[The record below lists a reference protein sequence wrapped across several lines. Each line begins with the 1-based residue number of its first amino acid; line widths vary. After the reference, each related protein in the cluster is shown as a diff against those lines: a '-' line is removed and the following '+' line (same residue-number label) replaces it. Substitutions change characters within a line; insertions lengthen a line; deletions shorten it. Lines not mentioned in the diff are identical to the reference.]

1 MYACRYWKWMLWAS
15 FSALVMAGLAL
26 PGLSSRT
33 LRNRQSFSA
42 HPITSSN
49 PPLSARFSFDRTGF
63 IPNLGQFPPEVL
75 YIARQGNLT
84 LWLTADS
91 VWFSMVDSGVVNGA
105 EQLQRRRKFPSLN
118 LHPRVFH
125 WKLAFDGSNPQANL
139 VAEAE
144 LSPRFNY
151 FRGNDP
157 AGWATDVRAFS
168 RLVYQD
174 LYPALDLKISFE
186 EGNLSWE
193 FKTNQVGQKQT
204 APCPRLRLEGVEEVQ
219 VVDEQWLNLH
229 TPPGDLE
236 LPLPAAPNG
245 VMVTWQSLDGE
256 EHSTT
261 LFPLQGEGKA
271 SSTKLR
277 IASIYEMAGRFLAPS
292 LAYGQDNLNELVFS
306 TFLGGSGDEI
316 AYDVAVDGEGAI
328 YVVGGTQSLDFPTVA
343 GSYDQQAKGNWDV
356 FVCKLSP
363 DASSLVYSTY
373 IGGADLDR
381 AYALQV
387 DAQDRAIIGGLST
400 STDFPRTYGT
410 ISGNGDGFVLR
421 LSAEGNQLDFSQ
433 MLGGIGF
440 DAVYDL
446 TVDENGN
453 IYASGETAS
462 SDFPIDYGHQGGTD
476 AFVVKVPATGNGI
489 SSVGLLS
496 GLGDE
501 AGYGLDLTLDGLVT
515 VVGSTSSANFPI
527 TDGAYQSSYLGGDAD
542 SFISYMNLSEYTA
555 SLTYSS
561 YLGGNGWD
569 EIYDIAQQGGFSFIT
584 GFTGST
590 DFPLVSAYDS
600 SLGGLYDAFVAK
612 FDRSTGL
619 TYSSYLGGSAS
630 DIGRAIGVSSEGQ
643 VLITGSTSSFDFPTT
658 SAAFQTSHQ
667 GGEDAFLTK
676 LWLTDNNSLVYS
688 TFIGNSGS
696 EWSYALALGSD
707 PRPVVAG
714 YTESEQFPLTTGVVD
729 RSFGGAK
736 EAFVLKMAL
745 GFFPTPTPTVT
756 PTVTQT
762 STATHTATPT
772 RTETPTRTATPT
784 RTFTPTRTLTPT
796 RTERPTMT
804 MVPTST
810 HRPSQFDFHLFI
822 PCILWGDSLSGD

>member
-1 MYACRYWKWMLWAS
+1 MNAYRQWKWMLWAA
-15 FSALVMAGLAL
+15 FWALVIAGLAL
-26 PGLSSRT
+26 PGLSNRT
-33 LRNRQSFSA
+33 LCIKQSLSA
-42 HPITSSN
+42 HPITSSDL
-49 PPLSARFSFDRTGF
+49 PLSSFLSVDSTGF

-75 YIARQGNLT
+75 FIARQGNLT
-84 LWLTADS
+84 LWLTANS
-91 VWFSMVDSGVVNGA
+91 VWFSMVDSGVGNGT
-105 EQLQRRRKFPSLN
+105 EQSQQPRKFLPLN
-118 LHPRVFH
+118 TQSRVFH

-151 FRGNDP
+151 FTGNDP

-193 FKTNQVGQKQT
+193 FETNQVGEKQT
-204 APCPRLRLEGVEEVQ
+204 ASRPHLRLEGVEEVQ

-245 VMVTWQSLDGE
+245 VMVTWQSLDGK

-261 LFPLQGEGKA
+261 LFPLQGEGKP
-271 SSTKLR
+271 SGTKLR
-277 IASIYEMAGRFLAPS
+277 IASIYEMAGRLLAPS
-292 LAYGQDNLNELVFS
+292 LAYGQDSLNELVFS

-356 FVCKLSP
+356 FVSKLSP
-363 DASSLVYSTY
+363 DASSLIYSTY
-373 IGGADLDR
+373 IGGANLDR
-381 AYALQV
+381 AYALQL
-387 DAQDRAIIGGLST
+387 DSQDRAIIGGVST
-400 STDFPRTYGT
+400 STDFPRTFGT
-410 ISGNGDGFVLR
+410 ASDIGDGFVLR
-421 LSAEGNQLDFSQ
+421 LSAEGNQLDFSHV
-433 MLGGIGF
+433 MGGNEY

-446 TVDENGN
+446 VTDESGN
-453 IYASGETAS
+453 IYVSGETAS
-462 SDFPIDYGHQGGTD
+462 SDFPIGYGHQGGTD
-476 AFVVKVPATGNGI
+476 AFVVKVLATGNGI

-496 GLGDE
+496 GSGNE

-527 TDGAYQSSYLGGDAD
+527 TGGSYQSAYQGGDAD
-542 SFISYMNLSEYTA
+542 SFISYMDLSGYTA

-561 YLGGNGWD
+561 YLGGSGWD
-569 EIYDIAQQGGFSFIT
+569 ESYDIAQQGEYSYLT

-600 SLGGLYDAFVAK
+600 NLGSPYDAFVAK
-612 FDRSTGL
+612 FDRSDSL
-619 TYSSYLGGSAS
+619 TYSTYLGGSAT

-643 VLITGSTSSFDFPTT
+643 VLITGSTSSVDFPTT
-658 SAAFQTSHQ
+658 NDAFQTSHQ
-667 GGEDAFLTK
+667 GGEDAFLIK
-676 LWLTDNNSLVYS
+676 LGLIDNSLVYS
-688 TFIGNSGS
+688 TFIGSSAS
-696 EWSYALALGSD
+696 ERAYALALGSD
-707 PRPVVAG
+707 PRPFVAG
-714 YTESEQFPLTTGVVD
+714 YTESQNFPLTTGVVD
-729 RSFGGAK
+729 RSFGGAN
-736 EAFVLKMAL
+736 EAFVLKLAL
-745 GFFPTPTPTVT
+745 GFFPTSTPTVT
-756 PTVTQT
+756 PTATQT
-762 STATHTATPT
+762 PTETRTATPT

-784 RTFTPTRTLTPT
+784 RTPTPTRTLTPT

-810 HRPSQFDFHLFI
+810 ARPPQYDFRIFI
-822 PCILWGDSLSGD
+822 PFIVWSDNLPGD

>member
-1 MYACRYWKWMLWAS
+1 MNAYRQWKWMLWAS
-15 FSALVMAGLAL
+15 FSALLIAGLAL
-26 PGLSSRT
+26 SGLSDQT
-33 LRNRQSFSA
+33 LQKAKNSSLLS
-42 HPITSSN
+42 ITSSN
-49 PPLSARFSFDRTGF
+49 LPLSSRFSFGSTGF

-75 YIARQGNLT
+75 FFARRGKLT
-84 LWLTADS
+84 LWFTADA
-91 VWFSMVDSGVVNGA
+91 VWFSLIGSGATNGA
-105 EQLQRRRKFPSLN
+105 EQPLMGKFPPLN
-118 LHPRVFH
+118 TQSWVFH
-125 WKLAFDGSNPQANL
+125 WKLSFAGSNPQPTL
-139 VAEAE
+139 IAEAE
-144 LSPRFNY
+144 LSPRLNY
-151 FRGNDP
+151 FKGSDP
-157 AGWATDVRAFS
+157 ADWVTDVGAFS
-168 RLVYQD
+168 RLVYHD
-174 LYPALDLKISFE
+174 LYPALDLQISFE
-186 EGNLSWE
+186 EGNLMWE

-204 APCPRLRLEGVEEVQ
+204 APRPHLRLEGVEEVQ

-245 VMVTWQSLDGE
+245 VRVTWQSLGGE

-277 IASIYEMAGRFLAPS
+277 IAGIYEMAGRFLAPS

-306 TFLGGSGDEI
+306 TFLGGSGEEI

-343 GSYDQQAKGNWDV
+343 GSYDQQANGDWDV
-356 FVCKLSP
+356 FVSKLSP
-363 DASSLVYSTY
+363 DASSLIYSTY
-373 IGGADLDR
+373 IGGTGKEHG
-381 AYALQV
+381 YALQV
-387 DAQDRAIIGGLST
+387 DEDGRAIIGGVSA
-400 STDFPRTYGT
+400 STDFPLTNGT
-410 ISGNGDGFVLR
+410 VNGNSDGFVLR
-421 LSAEGNQLDFSQ
+421 LSAGGNQLDFSQ
-433 MLGGIGF
+433 ILGGNKY

-453 IYASGETAS
+453 IYASGETDS
-462 SDFPIDYGHQGGTD
+462 SDFPIGYGHLGGKD

-496 GLGDE
+496 GSRNE
-501 AGYGLDLTLDGLVT
+501 AGYGLDLTSNGLVT
-515 VVGSTSSANFPI
+515 VVGSTSSADFPI
-527 TDGAYQSSYLGGDAD
+527 TDGAYQSSYRGGDAD
-542 SFISYMNLSEYTA
+542 GFVSYLNLSAYTA

-569 EIYDIAQQGGFSFIT
+569 EIYDIAQQGEFSFLT

-590 DFPLVSAYDS
+590 DFPLVLAYDQN
-600 SLGGLYDAFVAK
+600 LGGSFDAFVAK

-630 DIGRAIGVSSEGQ
+630 DIGRAIGVSSEDQ

-676 LWLTDNNSLVYS
+676 LWLTDINSLVYS

-696 EWSYALALGSD
+696 ERSYALALGSD

-756 PTVTQT
+756 PTVMQT
-762 STATHTATPT
+762 PTATHTATPT

-810 HRPSQFDFHLFI
+810 PRPSQFDFHLFI
-822 PCILWGDSLSGD
+822 PYILWGDSLSGD